1 MAVTL
6 QQIADAAGVSRG
18 TVDRALNH
26 RGRIRPDVEERIQK
40 LAREMGYQPSR
51 AGRALAMARRKIRI
65 GVILQYT
72 ETPFMQQVL
81 EGVKEGKAEVEGFG
95 GTVEIYEIQGSMPGR
110 VIEIMETL
118 RKREFN
124 GIALTPS
131 DDEML
136 KATIDRFMEEYQIP
150 VVTLNADLEDT
161 RRLCFVG
168 QNNYQSGR
176 TAAGLMGE
184 ITGGKGRVA
193 VISGQMVNPGL
204 NSRLKG
210 FQREIQESFPEIC
223 LADTRYSY
231 DDEWVAGKILEE
243 LLELYPDLTGIYIT
257 GHGDSGVCRALKKA
271 GKDREMHVVANDFL
285 KENKKWLEE
294 GTLNFLIGQESRVQ
308 GHAPVMILFRKL
320 FDNEDPKEEFQYTEI
335 LIKTKYNI

>member
-193 VISGQMVNPGL
+193 VISGQMK
-204 NSRLKG
+204 S
-210 FQREIQESFPEIC
+210 
-223 LADTRYSY
+223 
-231 DDEWVAGKILEE
+231 
-243 LLELYPDLTGIYIT
+243 
-257 GHGDSGVCRALKKA
+257 
-271 GKDREMHVVANDFL
+271 
-285 KENKKWLEE
+285 
-294 GTLNFLIGQESRVQ
+294 
-308 GHAPVMILFRKL
+308 
-320 FDNEDPKEEFQYTEI
+320 
-335 LIKTKYNI
+335 